1 MQNLT
6 DYVLAS
12 LQNKEGTALKKK
24 FDKLFLKSYI
34 VSDID
39 HIVDSNVSITEDVEN
54 VEEDIDLF
62 KPMEFSKP
70 CSLNDKLN
78 ESINIWNN
86 LPDEIVKTML

>member
-1 MQNLT
+1 MT

-12 LQNKEGTALKKK
+12 LPNKEGTALKKK
-24 FDKLFLKSYI
+24 FDKLFLKPYI
-34 VSDID
+34 VSDTD
-39 HIVDSNVSITEDVEN
+39 HIVDSNVSITKDVEN

-62 KPMEFSKP
+62 KPMEFSKQ